1 MFSSLTALITP
12 ILSAHAR
19 RSTVQS
25 RREYHNKAERERTKK
40 INGLIQVRHSVVIGP
55 PSQHLLMFELVC
67 VLRNCVT
74 YLGALSQ
81 TRHRSYRVSPSS

>member
-1 MFSSLTALITP
+1 MAVEATAAGEAAATPLVEIFSCNVCFAHRSHQL

-25 RREYHNKAERERTKK
+25 RREYHNKAERERTKQ

-55 PSQHLLMFELVC
+55 PSLYQLM
-67 VLRNCVT
+67 
-74 YLGALSQ
+74 
-81 TRHRSYRVSPSS
+81 